1 MSRSLALSSLA
12 LAAGLVLLGAGCA
25 SSAPSAAPTSAD
37 GSSSV
42 PALVATRPGETG
54 APAMSAC
61 AHPYYPLKQGYNV
74 RYRISSRDFQGAPQV
89 THYNQRVTSADANSV
104 TLTTQFEDTTGATT
118 FSADQAL
125 RCDGGHLRATA
136 YVDFSSQLMGGAAPA
151 FRTETRNV
159 TGDLLPADLQVGSD
173 WTGSFAVTM
182 TPANAAAENA
192 PLGRGID
199 LTIRTH
205 RRVVGEET
213 VTVPAGTYQALKI
226 QAETGMD
233 GIAGGSENTDLVTTE
248 WWVRGVG
255 LVKSVFAAGGA
266 MGDIVT
272 EASSI
277 NVP

>member
-1 MSRSLALSSLA
+1 MSRSLALSSLTFTIG
-12 LAAGLVLLGAGCA
+12 LALLGAGCA
-25 SSAPSAAPTSAD
+25 SNTTPSPSGASD
-37 GSSSV
+37 SSITPPV
-42 PALVATRPGETG
+42 VTRPTETG
-54 APAMSAC
+54 SPATSAC
-61 AHPYYPLKQGYNV
+61 AHPYYPLKQGYDV
-74 RYRISSRDFQGAPQV
+74 KYRISSRDFQGAPQV
-89 THYNQRVTSADANSV
+89 THYSQRVTGATANSV
-104 TLTTQFEDTTGATT
+104 TLTSLFEGTVGERTL
-118 FSADQAL
+118 SADQTL
-125 RCDGGHLRATA
+125 QCEGGHLRATA
-136 YVDFSSQLMGGAAPA
+136 YVDFSSQLMGGTAPT

-159 TGDLLPADLQVGSD
+159 TGDLLPADLHVGSE
-173 WTGSFAVTM
+173 WNGSFAVTM

-205 RRVVGEET
+205 RKVVGEET

-233 GIAGGSENTDLVTTE
+233 GGATPGDTNLVTTE

-272 EASSI
+272 EAETI